1 MFGENIG
8 PHIAIDET
16 YLSNGEL
23 YTIVTDRDRHGKE
36 QCLIAIMAGTKAEDV
51 CRILNQIEEEKQDE
65 VKGGTLDLLNSMRKI
80 VKLSFPKAKRVIDR
94 FQRLKLANDAVQQIW
109 IDHCWVALQ
118 EANGEQENAK
128 IEAKAYQPIIFEN
141 GDTRNE
147 LLERCRYL
155 LSFKSSEK

>member
-1 MFGENIG
+1 M
-8 PHIAIDET
+8 
-16 YLSNGEL
+16 
-23 YTIVTDRDRHGKE
+23 
-36 QCLIAIMAGTKAEDV
+36 
-51 CRILNQIEEEKQDE
+51 
-65 VKGGTLDLLNSMRKI
+65 KGGTLDLLNSMRKMLKHSI
-80 VKLSFPKAKRVIDR
+80 PKAKRVIDC

-118 EANGEQENAK
+118 EANGEQKNAK